1 MASFRGKHFILI
13 VGVMAS
19 CFFMVSC
26 EAEQTKIETLE
37 ERVESLKDELADNQ
51 QRLGEAHRQ
60 VGLLSDQEA
69 KAERL
74 EDQLNQALRKIAED
88 KGKSK
93 SASEYVLQRDALLQ
107 LRDRLERERD
117 NYKQQNK
124 ELFIELDALE
134 QRLSQTNQ
142 ATADLRDQLA
152 SSKEITDLLERRF
165 NDLQTDRD
173 LEKLV
178 ETVDQQRDQLE
189 AAKQRI
195 DQLEDEHPQFMV
207 SLLGN
212 CKKLTDDD
220 LGSWS
225 IIKLELTSSRF
236 TIGQALRLTL
246 PLSMIDHRG
255 EFKLEFGSLET
266 QATSIAV
273 DVSSNTAAVTFA
285 NAAELRAAMQISET
299 DLTTV
304 SFGPDS
310 SRSELVFRIGEQET
324 GITGTT
330 ISFEPIEIRLSGL
343 RIVERNFDGEWLLI
357 ADE

>member
-1 MASFRGKHFILI
+1 MTSLLL
-13 VGVMAS
+13 VG
-19 CFFMVSC
+19 C
-26 EAEQTKIETLE
+26 EEEKSDKEILE
-37 ERVESLKDELADNQ
+37 EQVESLKDTLADNQ
-51 QRLGEAHRQ
+51 RRLGEANRQ
-60 VGLLSDQEA
+60 VGMLSNQEDR
-69 KAERL
+69 AERL
-74 EDQLNQALRKIAED
+74 EDQLIQA
-88 KGKSK
+88 
-93 SASEYVLQRDALLQ
+93 QRDLAEVQGRSESAARFIQEKEALLQ

-117 NYKQQNK
+117 NYKQQNN

-134 QRLSQTNQ
+134 QQLSQTNQ
-142 ATADLRDQLA
+142 ATADLRDQL
-152 SSKEITDLLERRF
+152 SSSAETTDLLERQL
-165 NDLQTDRD
+165 NDLQTDLD

-178 ETVDQQRDQLE
+178 ETVEQQRDQLA
-189 AAKQRI
+189 AAKNRI

-212 CKKLTDDD
+212 YKKLTDDD

-266 QATSIAV
+266 QATSISV

-304 SFGPDS
+304 SFGPDGN
-310 SRSELVFRIGEQET
+310 RSELVFRIGEQET

-330 ISFEPIEIRLSGL
+330 ISFEPMEIRLSGL
-343 RIVERNFDGEWLLI
+343 RVVERNLDSEWVLT